1 MNLQDTYAAMHA
13 EAMTLLAQIE
23 EKISDLPAADTD
35 GLNWG
40 HVGDLG
46 NIVHQLK
53 DILGD
58 ES

>member
-1 MNLQDTYAAMHA
+1 MNLQDTYAAMHQ
-13 EAMTLLAQIE
+13 EAYLLTLAIQ
-23 EKISDLPAADTD
+23 EKVQDMPSPDTD

-46 NIVHQLK
+46 NLVHQLRT
-53 DILGD
+53 ILGE

>member
-13 EAMTLLAQIE
+13 EARTLLAQIE
-23 EKISDLPAADTD
+23 EKLNDLPAPDADS
-35 GLNWG
+35 LNWG
-40 HVGDLG
+40 HVGDLS

-53 DILGD
+53 GILGD

>member
-1 MNLQDTYAAMHA
+1 MNLQDAYASMHA
-13 EAMTLLAQIE
+13 EAMTLLAKIE
-23 EKISDLPAADTD
+23 EKISDLPAPDAD

-53 DILGD
+53 GILGD

>member
-23 EKISDLPAADTD
+23 EKLNDHPAPDADS
-35 GLNWG
+35 LNWG

-46 NIVHQLK
+46 NLVHQLRE
-53 DILGD
+53 IMGE

>member
-1 MNLQDTYAAMHA
+1 MNLQDAYASMHA

-23 EKISDLPAADTD
+23 EKLNDFPAPDTD

-40 HVGDLG
+40 HVGELG
-46 NIVHQLK
+46 NIVHQLRA
-53 DILGD
+53 ILEE

>member
-23 EKISDLPAADTD
+23 DKLNDLPAPDTD

-40 HVGDLG
+40 HAGELW